1 MFKNGQ
7 EIPLKKY
14 TGPENM
20 LNLALI
26 REMESFN
33 LSFSYPSLSL
43 HHSYTWTAS
52 VMAGAEAVIL
62 NHETL
67 GMEATRKQG
76 WIPEDFVEQYHTS
89 PGLFISGLLQDRK

>member
-33 LSFSYPSLSL
+33 LSFSYPSLTL

-52 VMAGAEAVIL
+52 VRAGAEAVIL

-76 WIPEDFVEQYHTS
+76 
-89 PGLFISGLLQDRK
+89 

>member
-7 EIPLKKY
+7 KITLYKY

-33 LSFSYPSLSL
+33 LNFSYPSLSL

-67 GMEATRKQG
+67 GMKATRKQG
-76 WIPEDFVEQYHTS
+76 
-89 PGLFISGLLQDRK
+89 

>member
-7 EIPLKKY
+7 KITLNKY

-20 LNLALI
+20 LDLALI
-26 REMESFN
+26 REMGSFN
-33 LSFSYPSLSL
+33 PNFFYPSLSL

-62 NHETL
+62 DHETL
-67 GMEATRKQG
+67 GMKTRKQG
-76 WIPEDFVEQYHTS
+76 
-89 PGLFISGLLQDRK
+89 